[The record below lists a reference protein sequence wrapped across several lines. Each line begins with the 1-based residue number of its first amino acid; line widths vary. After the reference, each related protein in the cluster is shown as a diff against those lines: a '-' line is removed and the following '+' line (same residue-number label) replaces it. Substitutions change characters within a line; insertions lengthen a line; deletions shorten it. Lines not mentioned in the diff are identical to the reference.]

1 MTARLEDGSRVAV
14 IGGGPAGSLTAYFL
28 LTLARRVD
36 LSIGVDIYEPR
47 DFTKSGPA
55 GCNMCGGIVS
65 ESLVQALAAEGI
77 NLPQSVVQRGIDS
90 YVLHTDTESVQ
101 IDTPLNEKRI
111 AAVDRGAGPRDAK
124 EFKWGGLDGYLLNL
138 ARDLGARVVPIRVSD
153 VGWDSGRPQ
162 VRLRDTAESY
172 DLLVGAIGVN
182 SSGWQLF
189 EKLGLPSRPCRT
201 AKAYITE
208 LALGNDVI
216 ASQFGSAMHMF
227 LLNLPRLDCAAIIPK
242 DNFLTVCLLG
252 SDIDPKL
259 VKSFFGNAAVKRCFP
274 SGWEPTE
281 GACHCSPKINIR
293 ETTIPFVDRVVL
305 VGDCGVTRLY
315 KDGIGAAYR
324 TAKAAATTAIFSGAG
339 ARDFRKHYMPLYRD
353 IARDNLFGR
362 AIFSIVGA
370 IKTFK
375 PLLRGVIK
383 MSANEQRSSGP
394 ARRMSIVLWD
404 MFTGSAPYREIF
416 GRTLDPR
423 FLGRFLWESVRATVD
438 GNSVAGKTVRM
449 DHGMLGRDH
458 SDGDVIC
465 RQGERG
471 DRMYVILAGRA
482 SVVHEEGGFEAVVG
496 ELGAGDIFGEMA
508 IFDNQ
513 PRSATVRANG
523 NARVLTL
530 DKRAFLS
537 HVQQDPSLAYR
548 VLEDMS
554 QRIRSL
560 DAEISRLKKAVP
572 AGPDSR
578 SSSAL
583 SPR

>member
-1 MTARLEDGSRVAV
+1 MTPRLEDGSRVAV
-14 IGGGPAGSLTAYFL
+14 VGGGPAGSLTAYFL
-28 LTLARRVD
+28 LSLARRVD
-36 LSIGVDIYEPR
+36 LNIRVDIYEPR

-90 YVLHTDTESVQ
+90 YVLHTDTEAVR
-101 IDTPLNEKRI
+101 IDTPLKEKRI
-111 AAVDRGAGPRDAK
+111 AAVHRGGGPRDAK
-124 EFKWGGLDGYLLNL
+124 EVKWGGLDGYLLNL
-138 ARDLGARVVPIRVSD
+138 ARDLGARVLPVRVGD
-153 VGWDSGRPQ
+153 VGWDDGRPQ

-182 SSGWQLF
+182 SAGWQIF

-201 AKAYITE
+201 TKAYITE
-208 LALGNDVI
+208 LAGGGDVI
-216 ASQFGSAMHMF
+216 TRQFGSAMHMF

-242 DNFLTVCLLG
+242 GNFLTVCLLG
-252 SDIDPKL
+252 SDIDKDL
-259 VKSFFGNAAVKRCFP
+259 VKTFFGSAAVKSCFP
-274 SGWEPTE
+274 PGWEPAE
-281 GACHCSPKINIR
+281 GACHCLPKINIR

-324 TAKAAATTAIFSGAG
+324 TAKAAARTAIFSGVST
-339 ARDFRKHYMPLYRD
+339 RDFQRHYMPVYRD

-362 AIFSIVGA
+362 VIFSVVGA
-370 IKTFK
+370 IKAFK
-375 PLLRGVIK
+375 PLLRGVMR
-383 MSANEQRSSGP
+383 MSAKEQTSSGP

-416 GRTLDPR
+416 GRTFDPR
-423 FLGRFLWESVRATVD
+423 FLGRFLWESVLAAVGRP
-438 GNSVAGKTVRM
+438 VAERRLRM
-449 DHGMLGRDH
+449 DEGVLGKEY

-471 DRMYVILAGRA
+471 DRMYVIQAGRA
-482 SVVHEEGGFEAVVG
+482 SVLHEEGGFEAVVG

-508 IFDNQ
+508 IFDQ
-513 PRSATVRANG
+513 LPRSATVRANG
-523 NARVLTL
+523 KARVLTL

-537 HVQQDPSLAYR
+537 HVHEDPSLAYR
-548 VLEDMS
+548 MLEEMS

-560 DAEISRLKKAVP
+560 DADVSRLRGVLP
-572 AGPDSR
+572 ADLGSQSPPTAASSR
-578 SSSAL
+578 
-583 SPR
+583 